1 MQLKLSALALALAGL
16 AASPVVN
23 AGPIAYGIC
32 QTGCNAVVVACY
44 AGAGFT
50 FGTVTAGLGVPAAII
65 ACNAALGTCS
75 AACATVA
82 LFAPTP

>member
-1 MQLKLSALALALAGL
+1 MNFKVL
-16 AASPVVN
+16 AAAVLAAVAPVAN

-32 QTGCNAVVVACY
+32 QTGCNSLAVACY
-44 AGAGFT
+44 AGAGLT
-50 FGTVTAGLGVPAAII
+50 FGTIVAAPLAPAAAL
-65 ACNAALGTCS
+65 ACNVALGTCS

>member
-1 MQLKLSALALALAGL
+1 IAALALSGAN
-16 AASPVVN
+16 VVS

-32 QTGCNAVVVACY
+32 QTGCNTVAVACY

-50 FGTVTAGLGVPAAII
+50 FGTVVAAAAAPAAVL

>member
-1 MQLKLSALALALAGL
+1 MVRFQRLALLALPFIPAI
-16 AASPVVN
+16 N

-32 QTGCNAVVVACY
+32 QTGCNAVAVACY

-50 FGTVTAGLGVPAAII
+50 FGTITAGVGIPAAIV

-75 AACATVA
+75 AACASVT
-82 LFAPTP
+82 LLAPTP

>member
-1 MQLKLSALALALAGL
+1 MRFYTVALPLL
-16 AASPVVN
+16 AAMAAIPSTM

-32 QTGCNAVVVACY
+32 QTGCNVVAVACY

-50 FGTVTAGLGVPAAII
+50 FGTVVAAPAAPAAVL

-75 AACATVA
+75 AACAATA
-82 LFAPTP
+82 LIAPIP